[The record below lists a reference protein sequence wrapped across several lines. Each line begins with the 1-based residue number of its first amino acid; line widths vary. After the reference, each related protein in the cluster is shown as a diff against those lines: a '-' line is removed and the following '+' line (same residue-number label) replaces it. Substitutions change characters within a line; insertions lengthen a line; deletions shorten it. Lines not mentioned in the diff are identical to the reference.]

1 MPTGRE
7 HGDRIPFIGAIT
19 LVVLIDYISFIYTPS
34 GSLGSTKSLV
44 QIDSLIASPPSH
56 VT

>member
-7 HGDRIPFIGAIT
+7 HGERIPFMGAIT
-19 LVVLIDYISFIYTPS
+19 LVVLMDYMSFIYTPS

-44 QIDSLIASPPSH
+44 QIDSLMASPPSH